1 MRSSASLLSVVGE
14 AGADEERRFAV
25 DDSDEE
31 VEEEFGIS
39 GDLDEEE
46 EAALNPYR
54 AAYEAGYSRAEK
66 EDGEGEG

>member
-1 MRSSASLLSVVGE
+1 M
-14 AGADEERRFAV
+14 

-54 AAYEAGYSRAEK
+54 AAYEAGYSRAEDK
-66 EDGEGEG
+66 DGEGEG